1 MTMKCSY
8 SSTLMQ
14 CTGDTRL
21 GTTRE
26 LHVGRVT
33 IPAELCQPKQIVL
46 IQVSGERVL
55 SENKLKRKRQSDQR
69 RQEVIGGKRF
79 EKNAHGRREESKRR
93 QEKA

>member
-1 MTMKCSY
+1 MLIFEYFSAVHRGHTVRHH
-8 SSTLMQ
+8 
-14 CTGDTRL
+14 TRAS
-21 GTTRE
+21 
-26 LHVGRVT
+26 VGRAT
-33 IPAELCQPKQIVL
+33 IPAELCQPKEIVL